1 MEDKISADIAK
12 KKQQYANY
20 VLKLSLTKF
29 LGARVC
35 NVENE
40 YGEMEECVCIP
51 LERNNLKKN
60 PNGHV
65 SVYLFMA
72 KTFVANIFGWTH
84 YLKMKLDPNFIKKIK
99 DLGYDNPFLGNAKL
113 QNYVAFK
120 DAYIE
125 KLVKA
130 GDYE

>member
-1 MEDKISADIAK
+1 MES

-29 LGARVC
+29 LGARLC
-35 NVENE
+35 DIENE
-40 YGEMEECVCIP
+40 NGEMEQCVCIP
-51 LERNNLKKN
+51 LDRNNLKKN

-72 KTFVANIFGWTH
+72 KTLTANLYGWTH
-84 YLKMKLDPNFIKKIK
+84 YLKMKLDPNFIKKINE
-99 DLGYDNPFLGNAKL
+99 LGLDNPFLGNAKL
-113 QNYVAFK
+113 KSYVAFK
-120 DAYIE
+120 DAYDN
-125 KLVKA
+125 KFVKA

>member
-1 MEDKISADIAK
+1 MES

-35 NVENE
+35 DVENE
-40 YGEMEECVCIP
+40 NGEMEQCVCIP
-51 LERNNLKKN
+51 LDRNNLKKN

-72 KTFVANIFGWTH
+72 KTTVANIYGWTH
-84 YLKMKLDPNFIKKIK
+84 YLKMKLDPNFIKKINE
-99 DLGYDNPFLGNAKL
+99 LGLDNPFLGNAKL
-113 QNYVAFK
+113 KSYVAFK
-120 DAYIE
+120 DAYDN
-125 KLVKA
+125 KFVKA
-130 GDYE
+130 SDYE

>member
-1 MEDKISADIAK
+1 MES

-35 NVENE
+35 HVENE
-40 YGEMEECVCIP
+40 NGEMEQCVCIP
-51 LERNNLKKN
+51 LDRNNLKKN

-72 KTFVANIFGWTH
+72 KTLTANLYGWTH
-84 YLKMKLDPNFIKKIK
+84 YLKMKLDPNFIKKINE
-99 DLGYDNPFLGNAKL
+99 LGLDNPFLGNAKL
-113 QNYVAFK
+113 KSYVAFK
-120 DAYIE
+120 DAYDN
-125 KLVKA
+125 KFVKA
-130 GDYE
+130 SDYE

>member
-1 MEDKISADIAK
+1 MES

-35 NVENE
+35 DVENE
-40 YGEMEECVCIP
+40 LGEMEQCVCIP
-51 LERNNLKKN
+51 LDRNNLKKN

-72 KTFVANIFGWTH
+72 KTFASNMYGWTH
-84 YLKMKLDPNFIKKIK
+84 YLKMKLDPNFIKKINE
-99 DLGYDNPFLGNAKL
+99 LGLDNPFLGNAKL
-113 QNYVAFK
+113 KSYVAFK
-120 DAYIE
+120 DAYDN
-125 KLVKA
+125 KFVKA
-130 GDYE
+130 SDYE

>member
-1 MEDKISADIAK
+1 MES

-35 NVENE
+35 DVENE
-40 YGEMEECVCIP
+40 NGEMEQCVCIP
-51 LERNNLKKN
+51 LDRNNLKKN

-72 KTFVANIFGWTH
+72 KTTVANIYGWTH
-84 YLKMKLDPNFIKKIK
+84 YLKMKLDPNFIKKINE
-99 DLGYDNPFLGNAKL
+99 LGIDNPFLGNAKL
-113 QNYVAFK
+113 KSYVAFK
-120 DAYIE
+120 DAYDN
-125 KLVKA
+125 KFVKA
-130 GDYE
+130 SDYE

>member
-1 MEDKISADIAK
+1 MES

-35 NVENE
+35 DVENE
-40 YGEMEECVCIP
+40 HGELEQCVCIP
-51 LERNNLKKN
+51 LDRNNLKKN

-72 KTFVANIFGWTH
+72 KTTVANMYGWTH
-84 YLKMKLDPNFIKKIK
+84 YLKMKLDPNFIKKINE
-99 DLGYDNPFLGNAKL
+99 LGLDNPFLGNAKL
-113 QNYVAFK
+113 KSYVAFK
-120 DAYIE
+120 DAYDN
-125 KLVKA
+125 KFVKA
-130 GDYE
+130 SDYE

>member
-1 MEDKISADIAK
+1 MES

-35 NVENE
+35 DVENE
-40 YGEMEECVCIP
+40 NGEMEQCVCIP
-51 LERNNLKKN
+51 LDRNNLKKN

-72 KTFVANIFGWTH
+72 KTLTANLYGWTH
-84 YLKMKLDPNFIKKIK
+84 YLKMKLDPNFIKKINE
-99 DLGYDNPFLGNAKL
+99 LGLDNPFLGNAKL
-113 QNYVAFK
+113 KSYVAVK
-120 DAYIE
+120 DAYD
-125 KLVKA
+125 KKFVKA
-130 GDYE
+130 SDYE

>member
-1 MEDKISADIAK
+1 MES

-35 NVENE
+35 YVENE
-40 YGEMEECVCIP
+40 NGEMEQCVCIP
-51 LERNNLKKN
+51 LDRNNLKKN

-72 KTFVANIFGWTH
+72 KTLTANLYGWTH
-84 YLKMKLDPNFIKKIK
+84 YLKMKLDPNFIKKINE
-99 DLGYDNPFLGNAKL
+99 LGLDNPFLGNAKL
-113 QNYVAFK
+113 KSYVAFK
-120 DAYIE
+120 DAYDN
-125 KLVKA
+125 KFVKA
-130 GDYE
+130 SDYE

>member
-1 MEDKISADIAK
+1 MES

-35 NVENE
+35 DVENE
-40 YGEMEECVCIP
+40 NGEMEQCVCIP
-51 LERNNLKKN
+51 LDRNNLKKN

-72 KTFVANIFGWTH
+72 KTLTANLYGWTH
-84 YLKMKLDPNFIKKIK
+84 YLKMKLDPNFIKKINE
-99 DLGYDNPFLGNAKL
+99 LGLDNPFLGNAKL
-113 QNYVAFK
+113 KSYVAFK
-120 DAYIE
+120 DAYDN
-125 KLVKA
+125 KFVKA

>member
-1 MEDKISADIAK
+1 MES

-20 VLKLSLTKF
+20 VIKLSLTKF

-35 NVENE
+35 DVENE
-40 YGEMEECVCIP
+40 NGEMEQCVCIP
-51 LERNNLKKN
+51 LDRNNLKKN

-72 KTFVANIFGWTH
+72 KTLTANLYGWTH
-84 YLKMKLDPNFIKKIK
+84 YLKMKLDPNFIKKINE
-99 DLGYDNPFLGNAKL
+99 LGLDNPFLGNAKL
-113 QNYVAFK
+113 KSYVAFK
-120 DAYIE
+120 DAYDN
-125 KLVKA
+125 KFVKA

>member
-1 MEDKISADIAK
+1 MANSLS
-12 KKQQYANY
+12 QYAQY
-20 VLKLSLTKF
+20 VVRITLTRF
-29 LGARVC
+29 IGARVMD
-35 NVENE
+35 VENE
-40 YGEMEECVCIP
+40 FGDMETCVCIP
-51 LERNNLKKN
+51 LDRNNLKKN

-113 QNYVAFK
+113 QSYVAFK

>member
-1 MEDKISADIAK
+1 MES

-35 NVENE
+35 DVENE
-40 YGEMEECVCIP
+40 NGEMEQCVCIP
-51 LERNNLKKN
+51 LDRNNLKKN

-72 KTFVANIFGWTH
+72 KTTVANIYGWTH
-84 YLKMKLDPNFIKKIK
+84 YLKMKLDPNFIKKINE
-99 DLGYDNPFLGNAKL
+99 LGLDNPFLGNAKL
-113 QNYVAFK
+113 KSYVAFK
-120 DAYIE
+120 DAYD
-125 KLVKA
+125 KKFVKA
-130 GDYE
+130 SDYE

>member
-1 MEDKISADIAK
+1 MVEKISADLAK

-35 NVENE
+35 DVENE
-40 YGEMEECVCIP
+40 NGEMEQCVCIP
-51 LERNNLKKN
+51 LDRNNLKKN

-72 KTFVANIFGWTH
+72 KTLTANLYGWTH
-84 YLKMKLDPNFIKKIK
+84 YLKMKLDPNFIKKINE
-99 DLGYDNPFLGNAKL
+99 LGLDNPFLGNAKL
-113 QNYVAFK
+113 KSYVAFK
-120 DAYIE
+120 DAYDN
-125 KLVKA
+125 KFVKA
-130 GDYE
+130 SDYE

>member
-1 MEDKISADIAK
+1 MES

-35 NVENE
+35 DVENE
-40 YGEMEECVCIP
+40 HGEMEQCVCIP
-51 LERNNLKKN
+51 LDRNNLKKN

-72 KTFVANIFGWTH
+72 KTLTANLYGWTH
-84 YLKMKLDPNFIKKIK
+84 YLKMKLDPNFIKKIN
-99 DLGYDNPFLGNAKL
+99 DLGLDNPFLGNAKL
-113 QNYVAFK
+113 KSYVAFK
-120 DAYIE
+120 DAYDS
-125 KLVKA
+125 KFVKA
-130 GDYE
+130 SDYE

>member
-1 MEDKISADIAK
+1 MES

-35 NVENE
+35 DVENE
-40 YGEMEECVCIP
+40 NGEMEQCVCIP
-51 LERNNLKKN
+51 LDRNNLKKN

-72 KTFVANIFGWTH
+72 KTLTANLYGWTH
-84 YLKMKLDPNFIKKIK
+84 YLKMKLDPNFIKKINE
-99 DLGYDNPFLGNAKL
+99 LGLDNPFLGNAKL
-113 QNYVAFK
+113 KRYVAFK
-120 DAYIE
+120 DAYDN
-125 KLVKA
+125 KFVKA
-130 GDYE
+130 SDYE

>member
-1 MEDKISADIAK
+1 MES

-35 NVENE
+35 DVENE
-40 YGEMEECVCIP
+40 NGEMEQCVCIP
-51 LERNNLKKN
+51 LDRNNLKKN

-72 KTFVANIFGWTH
+72 KTLTANLYGWTH
-84 YLKMKLDPNFIKKIK
+84 YLKMKLDPNFIKKINE
-99 DLGYDNPFLGNAKL
+99 LGLDNPFLGNAKL
-113 QNYVAFK
+113 KSYVAFK
-120 DAYIE
+120 DAYD
-125 KLVKA
+125 KKFVKSS
-130 GDYE
+130 DYE